1 MLSNMIGPD
10 LAKVAVEMKR
20 SGTSLEKIHAVL
32 WPSKPGIR
40 PPMDALALGDL
51 LRLEMLAED
60 VDYTLPQASL
70 PEDLRNAGEM
80 LSVAR
85 EELVNC
91 LSDAEGQPNVM
102 AHAALC
108 KNVETAVKLHKFRI
122 ELEKHGTERFIEEEA
137 RKDARIKRKTAWGKS
152 VPPKKH

>member
-20 SGTSLEKIHAVL
+20 SGQTLEKIHAAL
-32 WPSKPGIR
+32 WKPGSAK

-70 PEDLRNAGEM
+70 PEDLRNAGEV

-85 EELVNC
+85 EELVAC